1 MPGRRANLSVMT
13 RSDAIALISA
23 KLETLDGERLQAIVN
38 AVAEMDEQ
46 ALTPSRKLTS
56 RELELI
62 EQSKDD
68 FRAGRTYS
76 LSEARAASDVF
87 IASLRQ
93 KYPSAP

>member
-1 MPGRRANLSVMT
+1 MT
-13 RSDAIALISA
+13 RSDAIALITA
-23 KLETLDGERLQAIVN
+23 KLESLDDERLR
-38 AVAEMDEQ
+38 AVADAVVGMDEQ
-46 ALTPSRKLTS
+46 ASSLPRPLTA
-56 RELELI
+56 RELDLI

-76 LSEARAASDVF
+76 IAEARAESNAF